1 MNNELDKKLN
11 EYFAG
16 RVVRKDLTQSIKSGA
31 NIPTFVLEYLL
42 GMYCA
47 SDDPQIIENGVKK
60 VKAIIDA
67 NFMRYDEND
76 LIKARIKEL
85 GSYTIIDKISASL
98 DERNNVYEG
107 KFFNLDIGSFLV
119 STEYITKYEKILT
132 GGIWVIA
139 KLVYDYKSE
148 DELAEEESDY
158 GSKKKRKVK
167 YVQTLHTPFKIE
179 SLKPIQMADID
190 INEILEYR
198 KEFTMME
205 WIDVVLRSTGIEP
218 SDLTKKEKFHFLLRM
233 VPLIERNYNMV
244 ELGPRST
251 GKSYLYKEISPYS
264 ILVSGGYSSSA
275 NLFYNIA
282 QSRLGLVGL
291 WDVVAFDEVA
301 GMRYKDLDVIQI
313 MKDYMTSGSFT
324 RGRESINA
332 DASLVFIGNI
342 NEKPETLLKISHLF
356 DPFPEEFN
364 NDSAFFDRIHYYL
377 PGWEIPKLKSSL
389 FTNNYGFITD
399 YLAEFTKSMRKKD
412 WTNELNKYF
421 RLNNDVNKRDEI
433 SIRKTVSGLIK
444 LVFPDLSYTK
454 EELHEL
460 VVYALEG
467 RRRVKEQ
474 LKKIAGDEFSAVNLG
489 FVDIETEEEIVVYTT
504 EQPKESIISTSVLQ
518 PGHVFC
524 VGTGINS
531 EVKAIFKLENKIV
544 FGEGKFM
551 TEGIGRTSP
560 VKECFNASWNHFK
573 DKIKEFSTHYV
584 IESKDYLMSFIDPQG
599 KDVPDDVSLAE
610 LVGLCSIV
618 LNRNMVQGMAVVGH
632 YNLAGSLTE
641 PNHLADI
648 FRVAKN
654 AGATKLLLPNIVISN
669 LKEVPEEYINAV
681 MPVFYSN
688 MSDAVRKALDLK
700 EGMKY
705 GVDNYN

>member
-1 MNNELDKKLN
+1 MSNELDIKLN
-11 EYFAG
+11 EHFSG
-16 RVVRKDLTQSIKSGA
+16 RVVRKDLTQLIKSGA

-47 SDDPQIIENGVKK
+47 SDDPEIIENGIKK
-60 VKAIIDA
+60 VKNIIAA
-67 NFMRYDEND
+67 NFMRFDEND
-76 LIKARIKEL
+76 LIKARIREQ

-98 DERNNVYEG
+98 DDRNNVYEG

-119 STEYITKYEKILT
+119 SNEYITKYEKILT

-139 KLVYDYKSE
+139 KLIYDYRSE
-148 DELAEEESDY
+148 DELEEEESY
-158 GSKKKRKVK
+158 YSSKKKKKVK

-198 KEFTMME
+198 SLFTMNE
-205 WIDVVLRSTGIEP
+205 WIDVILRSTGIEP
-218 SDLTKKEKFHFLLRM
+218 KDLTKKEKFHFLLRM
-233 VPLIERNYNMV
+233 VPLIERNYNLV

-301 GMRYKDLDVIQI
+301 GMRYKDLDSIQI

-342 NEKPETLLKISHLF
+342 NDKPESLLKVSHLF

-377 PGWEIPKLKSSL
+377 PGWEIPKLKASL
-389 FTNNYGFITD
+389 FTDNYGFITD
-399 YLAEFTKSMRKKD
+399 YLAEFTKNMRKKD
-412 WTNELNKYF
+412 FTHVLNQYF
-421 RLNNDVNKRDEI
+421 RLTNDVNKRDEI
-433 SIRKTVSGLIK
+433 AIRKTVSGLIK
-444 LVFPDLSYTK
+444 LVFPDEKYTK

-460 VVYALEG
+460 VVYAVEG

-474 LKKIAGDEFSAVNLG
+474 LKKMAGHEFSAINLG
-489 FVDIETEEEIVVYTT
+489 FIDLETDDEIIVYTT
-504 EQPKESIISTSVLQ
+504 EQPKESIISTSTLQ

-524 VGTGINS
+524 VGTGVYS
-531 EVKAIFKLENKIV
+531 EAKAIFKLENKMV
-544 FGEGKFM
+544 KGEGKFM
-551 TEGIGRTSP
+551 TEGIGKMSS
-560 VKECFNASWNHFK
+560 VKECFNASWSHFK
-573 DKIKEFSTHYV
+573 ERIKEFTPHPV
-584 IESKDYLMSFIDPQG
+584 IEAKDFLMSFIDPQG
-599 KDVPDDVSLAE
+599 KDIPDDVSLAE
-610 LVGLCSIV
+610 FIGLCSIT
-618 LNRNMVQGMAVVGH
+618 LDKNITQGMAVVGH
-632 YNLAGSLTE
+632 YNLAGSLSE
-641 PNHLADI
+641 PTHLADI

-654 AGATKLLLPNIVISN
+654 AGADKLLLPMTVIGLMN
-669 LKEVPEEYINAV
+669 EVPEEYLTAV
-681 MPVFYSN
+681 MPVFYNN
-688 MSDAVRKALDLK
+688 MNDAVKKALAL
-700 EGMKY
+700 
-705 GVDNYN
+705 